1 MIYVSYVPLHA
12 HISVLEYVLVTE
24 IIVNHI
30 TSRNPFIFFRL
41 SRWFCIHLS
50 CPPAGKKTGVF
61 FYSQISLLSAPVVNW
76 HKKSPYFCA
85 SCTLDISLSPL

>member
-41 SRWFCIHLS
+41 LFAGSVFISPDLQRERK
-50 CPPAGKKTGVF
+50 PAFSFIVRYRF
-61 FYSQISLLSAPVVNW
+61 
-76 HKKSPYFCA
+76 
-85 SCTLDISLSPL
+85 

>member
-30 TSRNPFIFFRL
+30 TSRNPFKFFRL
-41 SRWFCIHLS
+41 LFAGSVFIA
-50 CPPAGKKTGVF
+50 PALRQERKPAF
-61 FYSQISLLSAPVVNW
+61 SFIARYRFWALLS
-76 HKKSPYFCA
+76 
-85 SCTLDISLSPL
+85 

>member
-30 TSRNPFIFFRL
+30 TSRNPFKF
-41 SRWFCIHLS
+41 SD
-50 CPPAGKKTGVF
+50 
-61 FYSQISLLSAPVVNW
+61 FYSPVLYSSLLPSGGKGNRR
-76 HKKSPYFCA
+76 F
-85 SCTLDISLSPL
+85 LL

>member
-30 TSRNPFIFFRL
+30 NSRNPFIFLRL
-41 SRWFCIHLS
+41 LFAGSVFIS
-50 CPPAGKKTGVF
+50 PALRQERKPAF
-61 FYSQISLLSAPVVNW
+61 SFIARYRS
-76 HKKSPYFCA
+76 
-85 SCTLDISLSPL
+85 